1 MEVDEVSAFMI
12 DWAEP
17 TDELQGV
24 QVDELHKLRSEMLA
38 ERDEMIEKYAPLNLD
53 SSAIKYFFKHLRM
66 SSGDEESF
74 WQQIE
79 TTVEIIITE
88 FDNSDD
94 DPYKQLMCIRGL
106 IILIL
111 NEQVARDR
119 GQEAGTRILQTMNNT
134 LGKAVSQESRKNKQ
148 LSQHPIA
155 VQFLSV
161 MPKKMM
167 HELVVQL

>member
-1 MEVDEVSAFMI
+1 MEVDEVSAFML

-74 WQQIE
+74 WQ
-79 TTVEIIITE
+79 
-88 FDNSDD
+88 
-94 DPYKQLMCIRGL
+94 
-106 IILIL
+106 
-111 NEQVARDR
+111 
-119 GQEAGTRILQTMNNT
+119 
-134 LGKAVSQESRKNKQ
+134 
-148 LSQHPIA
+148 
-155 VQFLSV
+155 
-161 MPKKMM
+161 
-167 HELVVQL
+167 